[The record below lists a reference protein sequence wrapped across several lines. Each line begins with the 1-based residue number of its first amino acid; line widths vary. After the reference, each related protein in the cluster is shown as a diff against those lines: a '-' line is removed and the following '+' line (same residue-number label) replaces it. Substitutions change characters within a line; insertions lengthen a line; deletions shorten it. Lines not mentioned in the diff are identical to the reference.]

1 MNPIALSILL
11 GFTAGAAN
19 IAGGALLAHR
29 NWEQHVLKYFMA
41 LGAGFMLA
49 TSITEMVPASVNL
62 EATHNGGRAGFLV
75 LLGYLIIHFCEHV
88 VSGHFHFGAET
99 HCGEIAGHHK
109 SNTVLLGLVIHSFF
123 DGIAI
128 TSGFLVS
135 NWLGWIVFLAIFLH
149 KIPEGFTI
157 SSVMLA
163 SGRSSITAFYASVVL
178 AAGTLLGVFTMVL
191 VRNGVA
197 IGLPIS
203 AGVTIY
209 VAASDIVPEVNRE
222 PGIRMPLL
230 LFVGVAVLFLL
241 DYLFHV
247 HV

>member
-1 MNPIALSILL
+1 MSPIALSLIL

-19 IAGGALLAHR
+19 IVGGALLVR
-29 NWEQHVLKYFMA
+29 REWDQRYLKYFMA

-49 TSITEMVPASVNL
+49 TSITEMVPASVTM
-62 EATHNGGRAGFLV
+62 EGGNRAGFLV

-88 VSGHFHFGAET
+88 VSGHFHFGEET
-99 HCGEIAGHHK
+99 HHDEFVGQHK
-109 SNTVLLGLVIHSFF
+109 STTVLLGLAIHAFF

-128 TSGFLVS
+128 ASGFQVS

-149 KIPEGFTI
+149 KVPEGFTV

-163 SGRSSITAFYASVVL
+163 SGRSSMRAFASSVVL
-178 AAGTLLGVFTMVL
+178 GAGTLLGVLTMVL
-191 VRNGVA
+191 IHQGVA

-222 PGIRMPLL
+222 PGIRMPML
-230 LFVGVAVLFLL
+230 LFVGVAMLFLL
-241 DYLFHV
+241 DHLFHV

>member
-29 NWEQHVLKYFMA
+29 EWEQRYLKYFMA

-62 EATHNGGRAGFLV
+62 EGSGGRAGFLV

-88 VSGHFHFGAET
+88 ISGHFHFGEET
-99 HCGEIAGHHK
+99 HHDEFIDHGK
-109 SNTVLLGLVIHSFF
+109 SNTVLLGLIIHAFF

-128 TSGFLVS
+128 ASGFLVS
-135 NWLGWIVFLAIFLH
+135 SWLGWIVFLAIFLH
-149 KIPEGFTI
+149 KIPEGFTV

-163 SGRSSITAFYASVVL
+163 SGRSSLGAFSGSIMLGV
-178 AAGTLLGVFTMVL
+178 GTLMGALTMVL
-191 VRNGVA
+191 IRNGVA
-197 IGLPIS
+197 IGLPLS

-222 PGIRMPLL
+222 PGVRMPLL
-230 LFVGVAVLFLL
+230 LFVGVALLFIL
-241 DYLFHV
+241 DQLFHV

>member
-11 GFTAGAAN
+11 GLTAGAAN
-19 IAGGALLAHR
+19 IVGGALMVRRQWDHR
-29 NWEQHVLKYFMA
+29 YLKYFMA

-49 TSITEMVPASVNL
+49 TSITEMVPASVGL
-62 EATHNGGRAGFLV
+62 EGGNGIRAGFLV

-88 VSGHFHFGAET
+88 VSGHFHFGEET
-99 HCGEIAGHHK
+99 HHDKFVGHHR
-109 SNTVLLGLVIHSFF
+109 SNTVLLGLAIHAFF

-128 TSGFLVS
+128 ASGFQVS

-149 KIPEGFTI
+149 KIPEGFTV

-163 SGRSSITAFYASVVL
+163 GGRSSVTAFNASVVL
-178 AAGTLLGVFTMVL
+178 GVGTLLGVLAMVMI
-191 VRNGVA
+191 RHGVA
-197 IGLPIS
+197 IGLPLS

-222 PGIRMPLL
+222 PGPLMPLL
-230 LFVGVAVLFLL
+230 LFVGVAMLFLL
-241 DYLFHV
+241 DHLFHV

>member
-1 MNPIALSILL
+1 MSPITLSLIL

-19 IAGGALLAHR
+19 IVGGALLVR
-29 NWEQHVLKYFMA
+29 REWDQRYLKYFMA

-49 TSITEMVPASVNL
+49 TSITEMVPASVIM
-62 EATHNGGRAGFLV
+62 EGGNRAGFLV

-88 VSGHFHFGAET
+88 VSGHFHFGEET
-99 HCGEIAGHHK
+99 HHDEFVGHHR
-109 SNTVLLGLVIHSFF
+109 SNTILLGLAIHAFF
-123 DGIAI
+123 DGVAIA
-128 TSGFLVS
+128 SGFQVS
-135 NWLGWIVFLAIFLH
+135 SWLGWIVFLAIFLH

-163 SGRSSITAFYASVVL
+163 GGRSSVTAFNASVVL
-178 AAGTLLGVFTMVL
+178 AAGTILGVLAMVMF
-191 VRNGVA
+191 RHGVA
-197 IGLPIS
+197 IGLPLS

-222 PGIRMPLL
+222 PGPLMPLL

-241 DYLFHV
+241 DHLFHV
-247 HV
+247 QV

>member
-1 MNPIALSILL
+1 MNPILLSIFL

-19 IAGGALLAHR
+19 VVGGAMLAHR
-29 NWEQHVLKYFMA
+29 EWEQRYLKYFMA

-49 TSITEMVPASVNL
+49 TSITEMVPASVTM
-62 EATHNGGRAGFLV
+62 EGGSGGRAGFLV

-88 VSGHFHFGAET
+88 VSGHFHFGEET
-99 HCGEIAGHHK
+99 HRDEFVAHHK
-109 SNTVLLGLVIHSFF
+109 STTVLLGLVIHAFF

-128 TSGFLVS
+128 GSGFQVS

-149 KIPEGFTI
+149 KIPEGFTV

-163 SGRSSITAFYASVVL
+163 SGRSAMRAFLSSAVL
-178 AAGTLLGVFTMVL
+178 GVGTLLGVLTMIL
-191 VRNGVA
+191 IHNGVA
-197 IGLPIS
+197 IGLPVS

-230 LFVGVAVLFLL
+230 LFVGVALLFVL
-241 DYLFHV
+241 DQIFHV